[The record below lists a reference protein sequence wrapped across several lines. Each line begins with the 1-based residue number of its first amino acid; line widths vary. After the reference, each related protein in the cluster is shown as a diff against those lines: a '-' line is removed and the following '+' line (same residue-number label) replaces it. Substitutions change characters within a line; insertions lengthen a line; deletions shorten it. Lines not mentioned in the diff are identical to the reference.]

1 MARLPSMTSNPRHI
15 PQSRKRFAHQWNA
28 CIDSMSV
35 LICTH
40 DEERLSL
47 SLKCPFSSPS
57 LQFAS
62 TRSLAALSTTFTNCA
77 RQRICHCGFFKQ
89 PVTPDPAK
97 RCSDRYHFLVTAFSD
112 ISSEQSILLLRKQ
125 LIRPRSLGATA
136 RGPPFLPGNWVT
148 RFSHFMSEEA
158 LGLSRQVHVCTESRP
173 LRYKLL
179 IVSRMALIESPGAH
193 ILGATRTKLL
203 KHDLTW
209 DLGI

>member
-1 MARLPSMTSNPRHI
+1 MHSIWGPSFIATSACKIQGGKVLMARLPSMTSNPRHI

-40 DEERLSL
+40 DEERLSF

-77 RQRICHCGFFKQ
+77 RQRICHGGFSKQ

-97 RCSDRYHFLVTAFSD
+97 VL
-112 ISSEQSILLLRKQ
+112 
-125 LIRPRSLGATA
+125 RSLPFSCHSIQRYIFRAKHFAAQEAADKTQVAWSDCKGATIFT
-136 RGPPFLPGNWVT
+136 G
-148 RFSHFMSEEA
+148 
-158 LGLSRQVHVCTESRP
+158 
-173 LRYKLL
+173 
-179 IVSRMALIESPGAH
+179 
-193 ILGATRTKLL
+193 
-203 KHDLTW
+203 
-209 DLGI
+209 

>member
-77 RQRICHCGFFKQ
+77 RQRICHGGFSKQ

-125 LIRPRSLGATA
+125 LIRPRSRGATA
-136 RGPPFLPGNWVT
+136 RGPPFLPGNEILT
-148 RFSHFMSEEA
+148 RHVRGSIGAVPASPRMYRISTLEVQTFDCLPNGTHRVPRCSHPWRHMD
-158 LGLSRQVHVCTESRP
+158 QTTE
-173 LRYKLL
+173 
-179 IVSRMALIESPGAH
+179 
-193 ILGATRTKLL
+193 T
-203 KHDLTW
+203 
-209 DLGI
+209 

>member
-1 MARLPSMTSNPRHI
+1 MT
-15 PQSRKRFAHQWNA
+15 KR
-28 CIDSMSV
+28 D
-35 LICTH
+35 
-40 DEERLSL
+40 SL
-47 SLKCPFSSPS
+47 SLLNAPSPPPHFSLPQ
-57 LQFAS
+57 LEVW
-62 TRSLAALSTTFTNCA
+62 LPLSTTFTNCA
-77 RQRICHCGFFKQ
+77 RQRICHGGFFKQ